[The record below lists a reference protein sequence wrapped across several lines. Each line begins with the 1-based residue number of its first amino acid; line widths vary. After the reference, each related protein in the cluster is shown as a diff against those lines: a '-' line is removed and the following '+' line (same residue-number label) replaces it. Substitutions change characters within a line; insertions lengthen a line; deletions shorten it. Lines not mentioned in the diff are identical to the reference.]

1 LAVLPPRD
9 PGCIERFPQQRMSDD
24 TGAAPG
30 KLGPTNSPAS
40 DPPITMARPEGP
52 LISPQPSPPTARAVS
67 TLLEPASP
75 KLPQGKPAA
84 AAARVGTFRVMVRMV
99 ASRIPGH
106 PKRLNVR
113 NDMRSALFFYRSTQG
128 IKRGRS
134 T

>member
-1 LAVLPPRD
+1 
-9 PGCIERFPQQRMSDD
+9 
-24 TGAAPG
+24 
-30 KLGPTNSPAS
+30 
-40 DPPITMARPEGP
+40 
-52 LISPQPSPPTARAVS
+52 
-67 TLLEPASP
+67 LEPASP